1 MKKLYKYIVF
11 IFFLFTT
18 IDMIAQDFL
27 VKGVVRE
34 KEGRQMTVPGVSV
47 FVKDQKTKKVLRGT
61 TSNLDG
67 EFSVRV
73 PANAQLEF
81 SCIGYEPV
89 VRRITKNEDNLRIY
103 MVESVNMID
112 ETVIVGYE
120 NKRKT
125 SVTASTVVVDSK
137 DLAMTPVANP
147 MELLQGRVADK

>member
-67 EFSVRV
+67 EFSVR
-73 PANAQLEF
+73 L
-81 SCIGYEPV
+81 
-89 VRRITKNEDNLRIY
+89 
-103 MVESVNMID
+103 
-112 ETVIVGYE
+112 
-120 NKRKT
+120 
-125 SVTASTVVVDSK
+125 K
-137 DLAMTPVANP
+137 DTYPSPKVW
-147 MELLQGRVADK
+147 G